1 MNGCLIYSGYLR
13 TWEQCRDNH
22 AAMLHPAAAY
32 VVDYNENTPF
42 EDEPFREDI
51 WGYNA
56 NKAGE
61 NEAWNT
67 MNMWRAMWR
76 AWERTPPGFDVYA
89 RMRYDIVFDGP
100 IDFTGFDYPPNK
112 VYIPDGNDYRDGV
125 NDQMAFGS
133 YEAMQAYHMVYLDH
147 GEHFAA
153 GKMFHS
159 ESYLKYTLEK
169 RGINIVRIP
178 VQNRIVRP

>member
-1 MNGCLIYSGYLR
+1 MNVCLIYSGWFR
-13 TWEQCRDNH
+13 TWEQCRGNH
-22 AAMLHPAAAY
+22 AERLTPAPAH
-32 VVDYNENTPF
+32 VVHYNETTPF
-42 EDEPFREDI
+42 EDEPFTVDE
-51 WGYNA
+51 WGYDA

-76 AWERTPPGFDVYA
+76 AWELAPQGFDVYV
-89 RMRYDIVFDGP
+89 RMRYDIIFDGI
-100 IDFTGFDYPPNK
+100 IDFTQFDYPPNR

-125 NDQMAFGS
+125 NDQMAIGS
-133 YEAMQAYHMVYLDH
+133 WEAMHAYHAVYLDH
-147 GEHFAA
+147 PEHFAA

-159 ESYLKYTLEK
+159 ESYLKYTLDK

-178 VQNRIVRP
+178 VRNSIVRP